1 MYKCGK
7 CSSNS
12 SGHGALFNKF
22 KKGYK
27 FALKGNK
34 LIFKKW
40 NDIEGIRDVLKNKK
54 INGII
59 ITGSNYFVKDKEHS
73 IIDDSIL
80 NLDIRPLRPL
90 HHLRPLRSLRP
101 LHHLQPLRS
110 LRPLP
115 ILAICYG
122 FQYIVSRFGKNSFI
136 KSNKSGYMKYNSSFR
151 ITEPF
156 YIPKSKYFFIHTDY
170 IVRVPKDF
178 KVIKKIKNKIIIAY
192 NSKKNILGVQFHPE
206 KHKKY
211 SRLFFNA
218 WINNCV
224 TA

>member
-1 MYKCGK
+1 MIFLIINMYKCGK

-40 NDIEGIRDVLKNKK
+40 NDVEGIIDVLKNKK

-59 ITGSNYFVKDKEHS
+59 ISGSNYFVKDKEHS

-80 NLDIRPLRPL
+80 NPDIR
-90 HHLRPLRSLRP
+90 
-101 LHHLQPLRS
+101 PLRS

-136 KSNKSGYMKYNSSFR
+136 KSNKNGYMKYNSSFR

-170 IVRVPKDF
+170 IVKVPKDF

-206 KHKKY
+206 KYKKY

>member
-7 CSSNS
+7 CGSGS
-12 SGHGALFNKF
+12 SGSSSGNGALFNKF

-40 NDIEGIRDVLKNKK
+40 NDVEGIRDVLKNKK
-54 INGII
+54 ISGII
-59 ITGSNYFVKDKEHS
+59 ISGSNYFVKDKEHS

-80 NLDIRPLRPL
+80 SPEVRPVC
-90 HHLRPLRSLRP
+90 
-101 LHHLQPLRS
+101 
-110 LRPLP
+110 PLP

-122 FQYIVSRFGKNSFI
+122 FQYFVSRFGKNSFI

-156 YIPKSKYFFIHTDY
+156 YIPKSKYFLIHTDY
-170 IVRVPKDF
+170 IVKVPKDF

-206 KHKKY
+206 KYKRY

-218 WINNCV
+218 WINKCV
-224 TA
+224 AV

>member
-1 MYKCGK
+1 MYKCDK
-7 CSSNS
+7 CSSGS
-12 SGHGALFNKF
+12 GGHGALFNKF

-40 NDIEGIRDVLKNKK
+40 NDVEGIRDVIKNKK

-59 ITGSNYFVKDKEHS
+59 ISGSNYFVKDKEHS

-80 NLDIRPLRPL
+80 SPDIRPQGP
-90 HHLRPLRSLRP
+90 
-101 LHHLQPLRS
+101 

-122 FQYIVSRFGKNSFI
+122 FQYFVSRFGKNSFI
-136 KSNKSGYMKYNSSFR
+136 KSNKSGYMKYNRSFR

-206 KHKKY
+206 KYKRY

>member
-40 NDIEGIRDVLKNKK
+40 NDVEGIIDVLKNKK

-59 ITGSNYFVKDKEHS
+59 ISGSNYFVKDKEHS

-80 NLDIRPLRPL
+80 NPDIRPLRPL
-90 HHLRPLRSLRP
+90 
-101 LHHLQPLRS
+101 QPSRS

-122 FQYIVSRFGKNSFI
+122 FQYLVSRFGKNSFI
-136 KSNKSGYMKYNSSFR
+136 KSNKSGYMRYNSSF
-151 ITEPF
+151 IIKEPF

-206 KHKKY
+206 KYKK
-211 SRLFFNA
+211 SGRLFFNA
-218 WINNCV
+218 WINKYV
-224 TA
+224 TV

>member
-1 MYKCGK
+1 MIFLIINMYKCGK

-12 SGHGALFNKF
+12 SGQGALFNKF

-40 NDIEGIRDVLKNKK
+40 NDVEGIRDVLKNKK

-80 NLDIRPLRPL
+80 NPDIRPLRPL
-90 HHLRPLRSLRP
+90 HHL
-101 LHHLQPLRS
+101 QPLRP

-122 FQYIVSRFGKNSFI
+122 FQYFVSRFGKNSFI

-206 KHKKY
+206 KY
-211 SRLFFNA
+211 RRSSRLFFNA
-218 WINNCV
+218 WINKCV
-224 TA
+224 TV

>member
-40 NDIEGIRDVLKNKK
+40 NDVEGIIDVLKNKK

-59 ITGSNYFVKDKEHS
+59 ISGSNYFVKDKEHS

-80 NLDIRPLRPL
+80 NPDIR
-90 HHLRPLRSLRP
+90 
-101 LHHLQPLRS
+101 PLRS

-136 KSNKSGYMKYNSSFR
+136 KSNKNGYMKYNSSFR

-206 KHKKY
+206 KYKKY

>member
-7 CSSNS
+7 CGSGS
-12 SGHGALFNKF
+12 SGQGVLFNKF

-40 NDIEGIRDVLKNKK
+40 NDVEGIRDVLKNNK
-54 INGII
+54 ISGII
-59 ITGSNYFVKDKEHS
+59 ISGSNYFVKNKEHS

-80 NLDIRPLRPL
+80 SPEVRPVRP
-90 HHLRPLRSLRP
+90 S
-101 LHHLQPLRS
+101 
-110 LRPLP
+110 RPLP

-122 FQYIVSRFGKNSFI
+122 FQYFVSRFGKNSFI
-136 KSNKSGYMKYNSSFR
+136 KSNKSGYMKYNISFR

-156 YIPKSKYFFIHTDY
+156 YIPKNKYFFIHTDY
-170 IVRVPKDF
+170 IVKVPKDF

-206 KHKKY
+206 KYKRY

-218 WINNCV
+218 WINKCV
-224 TA
+224 AV